1 MNRRSRRIV
10 CVFLIMILSAG
21 QFTEAKA
28 VKRKKF
34 PHTYGVFLSAGRKD
48 IKKFKN
54 YKTIVIDV
62 QYFKKKD
69 ISKLKK
75 QGHTIYSYINIG
87 SLEDFRPYYKKYRK
101 YTLKPYEYWNGEYWA
116 DVSRKP
122 WQKKIKRLAG
132 QFVKMGVD
140 GFFVDNCDVYA
151 QFPKK
156 KIYRGVTKILGCL
169 RRHKKKEVILNGGDV
184 YVRKYYKKHKTL
196 STILTGINQEEIFTR
211 IDFKNRKLKK
221 ARAGDKKYFL
231 NYVKFISRKKKKVYL
246 LEYTKDIKLKRSIHR
261 YCKKK
266 KWKCYITGSINLD
279 F

>member
-196 STILTGINQEEIFTR
+196 STILTGINQEEIFTL

-266 KWKCYITGSINLD
+266 KWECYITGSINLD